1 MIDSNYFNQAKIL
14 LETLPLLQK
23 EEVFAL
29 KGGTAINFFIRDLP
43 RLSVDIDLTYLPINE
58 RDIAFKD
65 ISRSLINLKTRIEK
79 QFQKTEI
86 TQKMHRDNKSVKGL
100 VIERAGSLVKIEPNF
115 VMRGSVYEPEI
126 QSTSEKIQSLFES
139 FVEVKLLSFAD
150 LYAGKICAALD
161 RQHPRDLFDVH
172 LLMKNEGI
180 TELIKNAFII
190 YLISHPRPIVE
201 ILNPNLKEIK
211 NIYDNEFKGMTYEE
225 ISYEELEATRE
236 NLIKR
241 INKSLSQKDKKFIV
255 TVKQGKPEWDL
266 LNLKGIEN
274 LPAVKWKLSNI
285 KLMSKE
291 KHEAAL
297 NKLRDHLGM

>member
-211 NIYDNEFKGMTYEE
+211 NIYDNEFKGITYEE

-285 KLMSKE
+285 KLMSKK

>member
-285 KLMSKE
+285 KLMSKK

>member
-225 ISYEELEATRE
+225 IPYEELEATRE

-285 KLMSKE
+285 KLMSKK